1 MLRHEFEI
9 NGYAIHATD
18 GLIGTVNDFLFDDA
32 TWLVRWLVIDTGNW
46 LPGRKILLPPSALAH
61 VNHMGHQF
69 AVRLTKQQ
77 IKECPE
83 IEADRPVSRQM
94 ETGIYDYYGW
104 GPYWGSGSYQGFV
117 GMGGG
122 YLAGTA
128 PPSLEVM
135 QREKAIDDA
144 QRSKDDPALRSANE
158 VTGYQILASDGEI
171 GHVEDFLIEDEDW
184 SIHYMVVDT
193 TNWWP
198 DKKVIISPLSVRK
211 IEWSDRQ
218 VSLGTNRQTVKDS
231 PQYDS
236 STTVDP
242 IYEKNLHKHY
252 GDLRLREGPQSPSQR
267 RSVS

>member
-1 MLRHEFEI
+1 MLRHESEI

-32 TWLVRWLVIDTGNW
+32 TWLVRWLVIDTGDW

-77 IKECPE
+77 VKECPE
-83 IEADRPVSRQM
+83 IESDRPVSRQM
-94 ETGIYDYYGW
+94 ETNIYDYYGW
-104 GPYWGSGSYQGFV
+104 APYWGSGSYLGLVGF
-117 GMGGG
+117 GGG

-144 QRSKDDPALRSANE
+144 QRSKDDPALRSAKE

-171 GHVEDFLIEDEDW
+171 GHVEDFLVEDDDW
-184 SIHYMVVDT
+184 TIHYMVVDT

-211 IEWSDRQ
+211 IEWSDRR

-231 PQYDS
+231 PLYDS

-252 GDLRLREGPQSPSQR
+252 GDLRLRVGPQSPS
-267 RSVS
+267 